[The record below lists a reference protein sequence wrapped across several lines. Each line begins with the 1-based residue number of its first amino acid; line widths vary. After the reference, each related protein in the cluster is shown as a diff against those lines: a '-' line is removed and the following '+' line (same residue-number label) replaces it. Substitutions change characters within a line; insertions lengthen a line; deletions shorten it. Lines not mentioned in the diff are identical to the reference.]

1 MRHCSTALCS
11 TSLWGRLLTRLL
23 TGGRLVIC
31 PLPIVK
37 APARILLA
45 LLLCFTLQAAKKP
58 QPIQDGVGSN
68 NDASIKATVYADP
81 ASVQEL
87 LGDSLGGHYI
97 VIKLDVSPNKLFKID
112 HDNFLLRTDKDG
124 ERAHVYEPT
133 QIAGD
138 GSLVVTTTEDLDK
151 DKKKGSSG
159 IMLGGMG
166 GGMGSSPGM
175 VGTPKPVSATMK
187 ESTGEKN
194 PILKTLETRMLPQK
208 EVEQSTS
215 GLLYFPMEK
224 QKVKD
229 LELIITTPS
238 GKLNIRF
245 TK

>member
-1 MRHCSTALCS
+1 MRFSALLFLALC
-11 TSLWGRLLTRLL
+11 
-23 TGGRLVIC
+23 
-31 PLPIVK
+31 
-37 APARILLA
+37 A
-45 LLLCFTLQAAKKP
+45 TLSAAKKP
-58 QPIQDGVGSN
+58 QPIEDGVGSN
-68 NDASIKATVYADP
+68 TDASIRATVYADP
-81 ASVQEL
+81 ANIQEL
-87 LGDSLGGHYI
+87 LGNDLGGHYI
-97 VIKLDVSPNKLFKID
+97 VVKIDLSPNKQFTID
-112 HDNFLLRTDKDG
+112 RDNFMLRTDKDG
-124 ERAHVYEPT
+124 ERAHPYEAT

-138 GSLVVTTTEDLDK
+138 GALVVTTDEDLNK

-175 VGTPKPVSATMK
+175 VGSPKPVSATMK

-194 PILKTLETRMLPQK
+194 PLLKTLEARILPQK
-208 EVEQSTS
+208 EVDQPTS

-229 LELIITTPS
+229 LELIVTTPA

>member
-1 MRHCSTALCS
+1 MRPCSTAL
-11 TSLWGRLLTRLL
+11 WGRLL
-23 TGGRLVIC
+23 TGGRLVIG

-37 APARILLA
+37 TPARILLA
-45 LLLCFTLQAAKKP
+45 LLLCVSLQAAKKP

-81 ASVQEL
+81 ASIQEL

-97 VIKLDVSPNKLFKID
+97 VIKLDVSPNKQFKID

-124 ERAHVYEPT
+124 ERAHPYEPT

-151 DKKKGSSG
+151 KKNSGGG

-208 EVEQSTS
+208 EVDQPTS